1 MAGHDVVEVRS
12 LEAVEGGRGGHRVG
26 AHVLEDQPV
35 AHLQLGQVALLHDA
49 VEAVA
54 RWTPD
59 AAGVHFLVRL
69 WLLLA
74 VGSAVRLRWFEKKEE
89 EINNE
94 ADSSSFT
101 HLVQSWQAV
110 GVVIEDTVEGAVNSI
125 VDVVHQSP
133 VVGPFVFLCGG
144 DASSLPLLSN
154 AELSVQH
161 RDSFSL
167 SANGYRLSHLPSE
180 AESSSMMTFLAM
192 MLTTSV

>member
-1 MAGHDVVEVRS
+1 M
-12 LEAVEGGRGGHRVG
+12 
-26 AHVLEDQPV
+26 
-35 AHLQLGQVALLHDA
+35 
-49 VEAVA
+49 
-54 RWTPD
+54 
-59 AAGVHFLVRL
+59 
-69 WLLLA
+69 
-74 VGSAVRLRWFEKKEE
+74 RLRWFEKKEE

-94 ADSSSFT
+94 ADSSRFT

-167 SANGYRLSHLPSE
+167 SANGNRLSHLPSE